1 MDLSSHWFV
10 GCKIFFIILFFE
22 ETEVWSL
29 NSKNKVSL
37 EYTLG
42 RVILTAYETS
52 FIGFKI

>member
-42 RVILTAYETS
+42 WVILTAYETS